1 MVMTKGVDDERKL
14 ARQCIVPN
22 LNSRVYFCVMVR
34 VRYMQGTGKVE
45 NCYKCLVVDSFT
57 F

>member
-1 MVMTKGVDDERKL
+1 MAMTKGVDDERKL

-34 VRYMQGTGKVE
+34 YMQGTGKVE